1 MVALGATLALGLLLA
16 LAQAWVIWRQLPVPA
31 PAAAVLLGTL
41 AADSALALLL
51 GGLLARRLR
60 RDLRAFH
67 QILHALSDLPAE
79 ARPRTMPSVVA
90 EAADIAEDCQAFARS
105 ARTCQ
110 AELYGANREL
120 RTALSTL
127 EAAQAQLIEQER
139 LAALGRLA
147 AGIAHELRNPLS
159 VLSMRL
165 DLIAS
170 GLRWKKTVEVWWLRQ
185 HLDHL
190 QDATARALR
199 IMSSLS
205 MYSKPPRPEFRRV
218 AVSSLLE
225 DTHELIAYQART
237 RRVTVAVESEP
248 RLSVKGDRGQLLEV
262 LINLA
267 TNAIEA
273 MDGGGVLTLQARGE
287 GGKVVLEV
295 ADTGGGIPPEIEA
308 RIWEPFFTTKA
319 EGTGLGLHIVR
330 QIVEAHGGEVGLSS
344 RPGKG
349 TTFLVSLSALVDPV
363 REAPLAPARQAS

>member
-16 LAQAWVIWRQLPVPA
+16 LAQAWVIWRQLSVPG

-67 QILHALSDLPAE
+67 QILHALSDLPVE
-79 ARPRTMPSVVA
+79 ARPQTMPSVVA

-110 AELYGANREL
+110 AELYEVNREL
-120 RTALSTL
+120 RTALSTI

-248 RLSVKGDRGQLLEV
+248 RLSVNGDRGQLLEV

-273 MDGGGVLTLQARGE
+273 TDGGGVLTLRARGE
-287 GGKVVLEV
+287 GGKVVLDV

-308 RIWEPFFTTKA
+308 RIWEPFFTTKS

-330 QIVEAHGGEVGLSS
+330 QIIEAHGGEVGLSS

-349 TTFLVSLSALVDPV
+349 TTFLVSLPALVDPV
-363 REAPLAPARQAS
+363 REAPLAPASQAS

>member
-1 MVALGATLALGLLLA
+1 MVALGATLGLGLLLA
-16 LAQAWVIWRQLPVPA
+16 LAQAWLIWRQLHVPA
-31 PAAAVLLGTL
+31 PVATVLLGTL

-51 GGLLARRLR
+51 GGLLVRRLR
-60 RDLRAFH
+60 HDTRAFH
-67 QILHALSDLPAE
+67 QILHLLSDLPVE
-79 ARPRTMPSVVA
+79 ARPQTMPSVVV

-105 ARTCQ
+105 ARACQ
-110 AELYGANREL
+110 AELYEANREL

-190 QDATARALR
+190 QDAAARALR

-248 RLSVKGDRGQLLEV
+248 QLSVNGDRGQLLEV

-273 MDGGGVLTLQARGE
+273 MDGGVLTLRARGE

-349 TTFLVSLSALVDPV
+349 STFLLSLPALVDPV
-363 REAPLAPARQAS
+363 REAPLAPASQAS